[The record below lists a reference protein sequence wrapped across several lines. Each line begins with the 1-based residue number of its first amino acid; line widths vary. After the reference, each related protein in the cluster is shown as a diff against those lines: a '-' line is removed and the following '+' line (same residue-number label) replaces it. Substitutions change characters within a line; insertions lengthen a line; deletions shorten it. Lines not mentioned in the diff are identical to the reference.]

1 MTVNFLMEKG
11 AVKQVTEGGQPGRT
25 YWVVEDYGKMRVAVG
40 ELLSKL
46 MIIKAT
52 GDYEGIR
59 KLVQEKG
66 IRFNPKLR
74 DEVVVRVRAAD
85 VPADLLIISPRLVP
99 VVDGKGRLVDVK
111 VRHDQGFIE
120 QHLERS
126 VGRLPPAEATRM
138 AARLAA
144 SPEALREEYRKL
156 PQGR

>member
-52 GDYEGIR
+52 GDYE
-59 KLVQEKG
+59 G